1 MKTLTTKTKYSY
13 HEDGHAIIYACL
25 KGTTKFVPAFVCH
38 SSCIPLIKAANSID
52 VENVV
57 LKPYIKISSN
67 KQC

>member
-1 MKTLTTKTKYSY
+1 MKKLTSKTKYSY

-38 SSCIPLIKAANSID
+38 PSCIPLIQAANNLV

-57 LKPYIKISSN
+57 LKPYKKSVG
-67 KQC
+67 